1 MCTELMLALS
11 VRGSEAK
18 ATVMETPCA
27 RQRGVSLIELVMFIV
42 IISVALLALL
52 GVMNTVTKGSADP
65 MLHKQA
71 LAIAESLL
79 EEIEAQDF
87 SIQAGVAA
95 TSGPVNASNRA
106 TGYHIVSEYNGFTM
120 AGITSINGAAVSG
133 LGAYSASVS
142 AVNQA
147 LGTIPATSAV
157 QISVTV
163 TPPSG
168 DAITA
173 VGYRVAY

>member
-1 MCTELMLALS
+1 MCIKSPQANLPEM
-11 VRGSEAK
+11 
-18 ATVMETPCA
+18 

-42 IISVALLALL
+42 IISIALLALL

-87 SIQAGVAA
+87 TMPTGVTA
-95 TSGPVNASNRA
+95 TSGPVNAGNRA
-106 TGYHIVSEYNGFTM
+106 AGYHIISEYNGFAM

-133 LGAYSASVS
+133 LAAYSASVS